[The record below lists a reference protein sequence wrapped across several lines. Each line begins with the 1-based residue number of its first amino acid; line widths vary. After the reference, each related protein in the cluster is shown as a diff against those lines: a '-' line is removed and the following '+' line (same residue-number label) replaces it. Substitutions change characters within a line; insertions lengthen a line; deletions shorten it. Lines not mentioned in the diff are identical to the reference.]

1 MDSCRNR
8 HAIVEGTERWE
19 SRFVCIRGGG
29 TGLET
34 SQVTE
39 NTIPVLRHSLS
50 GGWRGNQHDG
60 SNDSRRTQVLW
71 CHERQAEAFKLRH
84 FSNVNFPWLS
94 SCSPRSTRSFK
105 FCMLWWNIVKPG
117 SWSCKYVLEYGL
129 TKKSYLNECCHLVVT
144 NKQAIWLCCNLYH
157 PFRMR
162 HNRPQRGWVFILCP
176 AMQQVTARSP
186 RRRYGKWQLEV
197 LFVGKLTLG
206 GRLHWLK
213 ESIHRSGR
221 PSPSC
226 PSGATYFTGS
236 SCRDRYPLLL
246 HYYTHSLSFVPASS
260 ILPQTFYSF
269 TPYGTHH
276 IHSKSFSSISVLNRL
291 AMHIIFVSSFSNFN
305 QVKSSPLI
313 FSSPTQPTTGDGV
326 PP

>member
-1 MDSCRNR
+1 
-8 HAIVEGTERWE
+8 
-19 SRFVCIRGGG
+19 
-29 TGLET
+29 
-34 SQVTE
+34 
-39 NTIPVLRHSLS
+39 
-50 GGWRGNQHDG
+50 
-60 SNDSRRTQVLW
+60 
-71 CHERQAEAFKLRH
+71 
-84 FSNVNFPWLS
+84 
-94 SCSPRSTRSFK
+94 
-105 FCMLWWNIVKPG
+105 MLWWNIVKPG

-129 TKKSYLNECCHLVVT
+129 TKKSYLNECCHFVVT

-157 PFRMR
+157 PLRMR

-186 RRRYGKWQLEV
+186 RWRYGKWQLEV

-226 PSGATYFTGS
+226 PSGATYLTGS
-236 SCRDRYPLLL
+236 SCQDRYPLLL

-276 IHSKSFSSISVLNRL
+276 ITQKASQAFLFWIVQQCILFSFPPSLILIKWKRRL
-291 AMHIIFVSSFSNFN
+291 W
-305 QVKSSPLI
+305 SSPHPLN
-313 FSSPTQPTTGDGV
+313 PPPLNGV